1 LYSWFFSSER
11 FSPKCLPSRPSNS
24 NTYAS
29 PHPLLENP
37 EKPFVFQEVRG
48 EEYQRHGGSF
58 ANLAEARA
66 VVDRISQLRALAA
79 GQDPNWFRNDKVR
92 IITFYQAQV
101 DLINSLL
108 KPLGF
113 GHRKSGLV
121 ASTVDSSQGCEA
133 NLVIVS
139 FVRTCRKRRIC
150 STDGSARSMAG
161 FLTDNRRINVAL
173 TRAKF
178 ELICI
183 GSVSHLLENDQLAT
197 LHALARW
204 AQEQGC
210 IVRAPRNGS
219 STGAA
224 IAERNTA
231 RVGFR
236 GGHPNQKRK
245 EGGKGSSS
253 SNNNRPGNGAA
264 NEHHDRGGPNGGNF
278 NGTSHSHNQKNGRQK
293 RKPWQQHQ
301 NDNNSNS
308 KRNGKRQKTSRG
320 ASGSS

>member
-1 LYSWFFSSER
+1 
-11 FSPKCLPSRPSNS
+11 
-24 NTYAS
+24 
-29 PHPLLENP
+29 LENP
-37 EKPFVFQEVRG
+37 EKPFVFQEVHG
-48 EEYQRHGGSF
+48 EEYQRPGGSF
-58 ANLAEARA
+58 SNLAEAQA
-66 VVDRISQLRALAA
+66 VVDRISPLRALAA

-139 FVRTCRKRRIC
+139 FVRTCRKRRNC
-150 STDGSARSMAG
+150 SKDRSARSMAG

-197 LHALARW
+197 LHALARR
-204 AQEQGC
+204 AQAQGC
-210 IVRAPRNGS
+210 IVPAPRNAGPMR
-219 STGAA
+219 AA
-224 IAERNTA
+224 TVDNSGNA
-231 RVGFR
+231 RLVFYS
-236 GGHPNQKRK
+236 GHPNQKRK
-245 EGGKGSSS
+245 GREGGFGNS
-253 SNNNRPGNGAA
+253 SNNNDNICNNYSKSCYKRGNGAT
-264 NEHHDRGGPNGGNF
+264 NEHHSRGGPTGVNFNGGNQR
-278 NGTSHSHNQKNGRQK
+278 HNKKNGRQQ
-293 RKPWQQHQ
+293 WQQHHNNSRN
-301 NDNNSNS
+301 NDNNSNC
-308 KRNGKRQKTSRG
+308 NGKRQKTSHG
-320 ASGSS
+320 ASTSL

>member
-1 LYSWFFSSER
+1 
-11 FSPKCLPSRPSNS
+11 
-24 NTYAS
+24 
-29 PHPLLENP
+29 LENP
-37 EKPFVFQEVRG
+37 EKPFVFQEVHG
-48 EEYQRHGGSF
+48 DEYQRPGGSF
-58 ANLAEARA
+58 SNLAEAQA
-66 VVDRISQLRALAA
+66 VVDRISQLRAVTA

-139 FVRTCRKRRIC
+139 FVRTCRKRRH
-150 STDGSARSMAG
+150 SSKDGSARSMAG

-197 LHALARW
+197 LHALALR
-204 AQEQGC
+204 AQAQGC
-210 IVRAPRNGS
+210 IVPAPRNAGPM
-219 STGAA
+219 GAA
-224 IAERNTA
+224 TA
-231 RVGFR
+231 VDNRGNARLGFNS
-236 GGHPNQKRK
+236 GHQNQKRNGH
-245 EGGKGSSS
+245 EGGF
-253 SNNNRPGNGAA
+253 SNNNNIVCNNYNNICYKRGNGAT
-264 NEHHDRGGPNGGNF
+264 NEHHSRGGPNGVNF
-278 NGTSHSHNQKNGRQK
+278 NGGSQRHNKKNDRQQ
-293 RKPWQQHQ
+293 WQQHH
-301 NDNNSNS
+301 NRSSSDHSNC
-308 KRNGKRQKTSRG
+308 NGKRQKTSHH
-320 ASGSS
+320 ASSSL